1 MNPAR
6 IDIPAAYMAPIQ
18 ATAGNPRTGLS
29 GAASLQFAPP
39 ISLRVGRVLDRS
51 RISASDAAGA
61 ARTTANVTFL
71 TRHLDQLT
79 EGGRLEVEGRTYD
92 ITGVVPVASE
102 RRRSWVHLTAQHVKG
117 INTAHRP
124 RQNFAG

>member
-6 IDIPAAYMAPIQ
+6 IDIPATYLAPIQ
-18 ATAGNPRTGLS
+18 ATPGNPRTGAT
-29 GAASLQFAPP
+29 GAASLQFAAPVS
-39 ISLRVGRVLDRS
+39 IRVGRVLERV
-51 RISASDAAGA
+51 RITASDTAGA
-61 ARTTANVTFL
+61 PRTTANVTFL
-71 TRHLDQLT
+71 TRFLPSLT

-92 ITGVVPVASE
+92 ITGIVPVSGE

-117 INTAHRP
+117 INTAIRP